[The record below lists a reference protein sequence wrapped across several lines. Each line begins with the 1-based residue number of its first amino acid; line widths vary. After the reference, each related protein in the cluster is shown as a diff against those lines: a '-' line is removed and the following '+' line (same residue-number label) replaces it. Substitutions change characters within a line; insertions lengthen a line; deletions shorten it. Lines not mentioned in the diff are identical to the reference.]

1 VKSGTRIFWIG
12 LAALAAP
19 LCGTMFA
26 QRVDTFRAQIRGG
39 GGDRGKCTL
48 EVDVDGVA
56 EIEIKGDEG
65 RMRTL
70 SGAPS
75 IWRRMECNQPL
86 PQNPLEFRF
95 SGVDGRGRQTLLR
108 DPASNRGTAVVRI
121 EDPQGGREGYTFD
134 IEWRGAGGNDYR
146 GDGGGG
152 RGDGG
157 LGRGD
162 GGDGR
167 GVDQGRDDGYRGDRD
182 GRWNDEIRFT
192 GRGDGYFKNFRGP
205 DDRLYDCEVS
215 VDRRG
220 MVRVTFQNDRRS
232 RSTFTG
238 RLTRFDRYL
247 VVADM
252 SGRGVRGSMEIRLN
266 GRDRVSEISMSAEG
280 WERFELRWRQ

>member
-1 VKSGTRIFWIG
+1 MKTRTSTLWIG
-12 LAALAAP
+12 LAVLAAP
-19 LCGTMFA
+19 LCRTMFA

-39 GGDRGKCTL
+39 GGDRGKCTI

-56 EIEIKGDEG
+56 EIEIRGDEG

-86 PQNPLEFRF
+86 PQNPLEFHF

-134 IEWRGAGGNDYR
+134 IEWRGAGGVVR
-146 GDGGGG
+146 GDG
-152 RGDGG
+152 R
-157 LGRGD
+157 
-162 GGDGR
+162 
-167 GVDQGRDDGYRGDRD
+167 DQGRDDGSPGRSGPDRGPAP
-182 GRWNDEIRFT
+182 WNDEIRFT
-192 GRGDGYFKNFRGP
+192 GRGDGYFKDFRGP
-205 DDRLYDCEVS
+205 DDRLSDCQVA

-220 MVRVTFQNDRRS
+220 VVTVTFQNDRRS

-238 RLTRFDRYL
+238 QLTRFDRDL

-266 GRDRVSEISMSAEG
+266 GRNRVTDISMSAEG
-280 WERFELRWRQ
+280 RERFELSWHR